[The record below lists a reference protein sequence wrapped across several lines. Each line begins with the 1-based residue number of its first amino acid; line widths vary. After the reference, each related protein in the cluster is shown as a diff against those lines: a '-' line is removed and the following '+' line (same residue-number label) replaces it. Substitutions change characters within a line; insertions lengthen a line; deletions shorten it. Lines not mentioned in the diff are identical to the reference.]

1 MANAGSLA
9 TSLRN
14 TVVAGL
20 RDVEASA
27 APRFELPA
35 LYGGHP
41 VLDDTAADLVYVLGL
56 LIEAGTEE
64 VAGCDLRDAGVRL
77 LKGLDPE
84 GVEAFASYRVGET
97 VQRLGGLGAL
107 PADLREHVL
116 AAVETP
122 KTMAQLDE
130 RGRIPP
136 NYAVV
141 AARVLLAEARLRGAA
156 EGDDPRLARFVDRAR
171 GMLSSQPDGWIDDG
185 MDAWVHYDIYTPDMY
200 LFAEPL
206 SPQLGPTWAEGL
218 RRVLADLDHLILPG
232 GAVVWGRSV
241 GALGLA
247 MTIELAA
254 MSVGRDIG
262 DADLQQRWLRRAF
275 DARRDLDA
283 WFRRGVIAAH
293 QGRATMPYRGPA
305 RRLQMTFDIY
315 GKLLLAAGELE
326 RRPDVAAANDA
337 DSWAAVDRLFVL
349 DADKHAAL
357 WAHRGHPLRFVLPI
371 MCGFSSD
378 YLPSPRAPGLFEQP
392 TSGPPT
398 LLPSVL
404 LGGTEQARPTV
415 LVPAA
420 LPTSL
425 SHHDGRLTLA
435 HTGWAP
441 VASAT
446 PDEHWLDGGRRATYT
461 VDGRSLVVDEELW
474 IDQAADATITL
485 AIPETPDRP
494 LDVAVTGTGHRVTT
508 VDTSGLAEWRSFWG
522 PLPRV
527 HEIEIDT
534 TDDTCH
540 DARRSVSF
548 TWRVTPRLRVAST
561 ISGHAYDRALYAPMG
576 ERVATLATGAAD
588 EDLARRL
595 RDVDILHLAWPEWWT
610 GVDPDHTAEV
620 LDVIRGVGTRV
631 VWTQHNL
638 VPHLFKTPEASRCYQ
653 LWAEAADGVIHH
665 TSAGMDVARATYRYG
680 PETTHV
686 VIPHGHWG
694 ERYRHLDRTSREQVE
709 TDEGWAPCAL
719 RLAVIGAPRTEK
731 DLQLVVD
738 AVARSTRPD
747 VQLIVR
753 IDEAVDVPAD
763 VRIVPERGHVEEH
776 RYHRR
781 LAAYDALVLPFA
793 PAGMLTTGT
802 AFDSIG
808 AGVPAITSDWSF
820 FDETFKGAD
829 IRYGSTV
836 SDLAA
841 TIDSLTSDDLERA
854 RLATLALQP
863 DYEWATI
870 ADRTYTFLDD
880 IARD

>member
-1 MANAGSLA
+1 MCI
-9 TSLRN
+9 
-14 TVVAGL
+14 
-20 RDVEASA
+20 RDS
-27 APRFELPA
+27 
-35 LYGGHP
+35 
-41 VLDDTAADLVYVLGL
+41 
-56 LIEAGTEE
+56 
-64 VAGCDLRDAGVRL
+64 
-77 LKGLDPE
+77 
-84 GVEAFASYRVGET
+84 
-97 VQRLGGLGAL
+97 
-107 PADLREHVL
+107 
-116 AAVETP
+116 
-122 KTMAQLDE
+122 
-130 RGRIPP
+130 
-136 NYAVV
+136 
-141 AARVLLAEARLRGAA
+141 
-156 EGDDPRLARFVDRAR
+156 
-171 GMLSSQPDGWIDDG
+171 
-185 MDAWVHYDIYTPDMY
+185 IYTPDMY

-206 SPQLGPTWAEGL
+206 SDQLGPTWAAGL
-218 RRVLADLDHLILPG
+218 GRVLADLDHIALPG

-254 MSVGRDIG
+254 TSVGRDIG
-262 DADLQQRWLRRAF
+262 DAELQQRWLRRA
-275 DARRDLDA
+275 LDA
-283 WFRRGVIAAH
+283 LSDIELWFRGGVIGAH
-293 QGRATMPYRGPA
+293 QDRATMPYRGPA
-305 RRLQMTFDIY
+305 RRLQMPFDIY
-315 GKLLLAAGELE
+315 GKLLLAARELE

-349 DADKHAAL
+349 DADKHAGL

-392 TSGPPT
+392 TSGPPALLPT
-398 LLPSVL
+398 LLL
-404 LGGTEQARPTV
+404 TGAQHARPTV

-425 SHHDGRLTLA
+425 SHQDDRLTLT

-446 PDEHWLDGGRRATYT
+446 PDDHWLDGGRRATYT
-461 VDGRSLVVDEELW
+461 ADGRSLIVDEELW
-474 IDQAADATITL
+474 IDDAADAAITI
-485 AIPETPDRP
+485 AIPETPNRP
-494 LDVAVTGTGHRVTT
+494 LDVEVTGTRHRVIT

-527 HEIEIDT
+527 HEIEIDA
-534 TDDTCH
+534 TDNESRDGH
-540 DARRSVSF
+540 RSVSF

-561 ISGHAYDRALYAPMG
+561 IAGHAYDSALYEPMG
-576 ERVATLATGAAD
+576 DRVATVNAGPPD
-588 EDLARRL
+588 ETLARRL

-610 GVDPDHTAEV
+610 GVDPDHTAAVIE
-620 LDVIRGVGTRV
+620 VIRGVGTRV

-665 TSAGMDVARATYRYG
+665 TLAGMEVARATYRFG
-680 PETTHV
+680 PDTAHV

-694 ERYRHLDRTSREQVE
+694 QRYRHLGGTSRAQVE
-709 TDEGWAPCAL
+709 AEEGWPPCAL
-719 RLAVIGAPRTEK
+719 RLAVIGAPRAEK

-753 IDEAVDVPAD
+753 VDDAVDLPAD
-763 VRIVPERGHVEEH
+763 ARIIPERGHVEEH

-793 PAGMLTTGT
+793 SAGMLTTGT

-808 AGVPAITSDWSF
+808 AGVPAITSEWSF
-820 FDETFKGAD
+820 FDETFRGAD

-836 SDLAA
+836 GELAA
-841 TIDSLTSDDLERA
+841 TIDSLSNDDLERA
-854 RLATLALQP
+854 RQATLALRP
-863 DYEWATI
+863 DYDWATI
-870 ADRTYTFLDD
+870 ADRTYAFLDD